1 MLHKIIMHVIMVKS
15 LRGRCV
21 MTKVSDRK
29 KGFKTLCF
37 GKFREVVG
45 KPARALAHKIEKLRE
60 NVHKMHMAK
69 KGGRD

>member
-1 MLHKIIMHVIMVKS
+1 
-15 LRGRCV
+15 

-37 GKFREVVG
+37 GKFREIVG
-45 KPARALAHKIEKLRE
+45 KPARALAYKIEKLRE
-60 NVHKMHMAK
+60 SVRKMHMAK